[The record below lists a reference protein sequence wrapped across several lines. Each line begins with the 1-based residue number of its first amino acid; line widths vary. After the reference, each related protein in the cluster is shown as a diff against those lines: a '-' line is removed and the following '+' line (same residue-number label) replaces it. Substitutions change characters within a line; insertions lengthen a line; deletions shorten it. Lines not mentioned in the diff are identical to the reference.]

1 MFCNISP
8 LCASFLL
15 SIVITAAST
24 GNGECTAV
32 SQITNTVLMVPPTNH
47 TAVWDPETSADNS
60 FMNQIEI
67 DFQTLLTEW
76 SGVVD
81 ALRTNGITVI
91 TADHDDIS
99 RSLNTPNCL
108 FPNNWFSTH
117 TEWSGVVDALRTN
130 GITVITADHD
140 DISRSLNTPNCL
152 FPNNWFSTHDD
163 TLTLYPMKAPNRRLE
178 IRADIIKSLNY
189 ATVHDMTPHLEDDLY
204 LEGTGAL
211 VLDRQHKIAYMSLSE
226 RASPQLA
233 AQWAKRFKYQLILF
247 ESVVDVNTIYH
258 TNVMMSVGSSY
269 VIICIECIKGNRMR
283 QAIKDIIVFESN
295 KEVIEITQLQ
305 VTQFCG
311 NVLEVG
317 GVDDRML
324 VMSSTAYNN
333 FSAEQRV
340 RLTEQH
346 GLKLVH
352 APAGNIE
359 TLLGGGVR
367 CMIAELFTPAT
378 CLNVDNVM

>member
-1 MFCNISP
+1 MFCLIFP
-8 LCASFLL
+8 LCVSFLL

-67 DFQTLLTEW
+67 DFQTLL
-76 SGVVD
+76 
-81 ALRTNGITVI
+81 
-91 TADHDDIS
+91 
-99 RSLNTPNCL
+99 
-108 FPNNWFSTH
+108 

-295 KEVIEITQLQ
+295 KEVIEISQLQ